1 MNYEQCLLYL
11 EKIQNLGIKFGL
23 DNVRTILSSF
33 GNPHLSYPSL
43 LVAGSNG
50 KGSVCA
56 MLSHILSAHG
66 FRTGL
71 YTSPHL
77 VHVRER
83 IRSQHTPISE
93 KSFSHHLTRLR
104 TRVEELIAAKEL
116 LSPPTYFEILSC
128 LAFLYFEE
136 EEVEVAVLE
145 VGMGG
150 RFDATNVAQ
159 PLVTA
164 ITTISEEHQKFLG
177 DTPAQIAAEK
187 AGIIKPG
194 VPVVCG
200 VEEEE
205 SFKTIRARARELKAP
220 FIGAHSEG
228 RYLALVKSDAHH
240 TFSYQFDGHE
250 YLFTPSL
257 RGVHQ
262 GRNAAI
268 AIAVS
273 EHLDR
278 QWQKLDRDLI
288 VRGLETTHW
297 PGRLEVI
304 SKRPFVLVDGA
315 HNEEGARALSAYVKE
330 FVPKPLILIFAVMK
344 DKKMGNLA
352 SILFPLAAR
361 VILTRFP
368 YHKAAEPEDILEK
381 AKDFQDRILLE
392 PDVKRAVKIALEEA
406 STEGAVCVA
415 GSLFLVGELKKI
427 FPSTGVE

>member
-11 EKIQNLGIKFGL
+11 DKIQNLGIKFGL

-33 GNPHLSYPSL
+33 GNPHLSCPSL

-56 MLSHILSAHG
+56 MLSHALIAHG
-66 FRTGL
+66 FKTGL

-83 IRSQHTPISE
+83 IRSQHVPIS
-93 KSFSHHLTRLR
+93 KRRFSHHLTRLR
-104 TRVEELIAAKEL
+104 TRIGELIEVKEL
-116 LSPPTYFEILSC
+116 LSPPTYFEMLSC
-128 LAFLYFEE
+128 LAFLFFEE
-136 EEVEVAVLE
+136 EEVDMTVLE

-164 ITTISEEHQKFLG
+164 ITTISEEHQKYLG
-177 DTPAQIAAEK
+177 ETPAQIASEK
-187 AGIIKPG
+187 AGVIKPG

-205 SFKTIRARARELKAP
+205 SIEAIRRRASKLKAP
-220 FIGAHSEG
+220 FIGAFSEG
-228 RYLALVKSDAHH
+228 RDLVLVKSGVRH
-240 TFSYQFDGHE
+240 TFSYMFDSHE

-257 RGVHQ
+257 RGAHQ

-268 AIAVS
+268 AIAVL
-273 EHLDR
+273 EQLDS
-278 QWQKLDRDLI
+278 QWQKLDRGRI
-288 VRGLETTHW
+288 VHSLERTRW

-304 SKRPFVLVDGA
+304 SERPLVLVDGA
-315 HNEEGARALSAYVKE
+315 HNTEGARALSAYVKDY
-330 FVPKPLILIFAVMK
+330 VPKPLILVFAVMR
-344 DKKMGNLA
+344 DKKVEDLA
-352 SILFPLAAR
+352 NILFPLAER
-361 VILTRFP
+361 VILTKFP
-368 YHKAAEPEDILEK
+368 YHKAAKPEDILEK
-381 AKDFQDRILLE
+381 AQDFQDRICFE
-392 PDVKRAVKIALEEA
+392 PDVGRAVKIALKEA
-406 STEGAVCVA
+406 SMEGTVLVA

-427 FPSTGVE
+427 FPSSGV

>member
-11 EKIQNLGIKFGL
+11 DKIQNLGIKFGL
-23 DNVRTILSSF
+23 ENVRTILASF

-66 FRTGL
+66 LKTGL

-83 IRSQHTPISE
+83 IRCQHSPVSE
-93 KSFSHHLTRLR
+93 RSFSHHFSRLR
-104 TRVEELIAAKEL
+104 TRIEELIAARHL
-116 LSPPTYFEILSC
+116 LSPPTYFELLSC

-136 EEVEVAVLE
+136 QKVDMAILE

-159 PLVTA
+159 PLITA
-164 ITTISEEHQKFLG
+164 ITTISEEHQTFLG
-177 DTPAQIAAEK
+177 DTPVQIASEK
-187 AGIIKPG
+187 AGIIKPL

-200 VEEEE
+200 VESEEPFE
-205 SFKTIRARARELKAP
+205 TIRTRARELQAP
-220 FIGAHSEG
+220 FIGAFREG
-228 RYLALVKSDAHH
+228 RRLTLMDSGPHQ
-240 TFSYQFDGHE
+240 TFSYLFDGHE
-250 YLFTPSL
+250 YVFTPSL
-257 RGVHQ
+257 RGMHQ

-273 EHLDR
+273 EQLSG
-278 QWQKLDRDLI
+278 QGKKIDRDRVI
-288 VRGLETTHW
+288 RGVETTRW

-304 SKRPFVLVDGA
+304 SARPCVLVDGA
-315 HNEEGARALSAYVKE
+315 HNEEGAKALSAYVKE
-330 FVPKPLILIFAVMK
+330 FVSKPLILVFAVMR
-344 DKKMGNLA
+344 DKKIANLA
-352 SILFPLAAR
+352 NILFPLAER

-368 YHKAAEPEDILEK
+368 YHKAAEPEDVLEE
-381 AKDFQDRILLE
+381 ARGFQDRIYLE
-392 PDVKRAVKIALEEA
+392 PDVEKAVKVALEKA
-406 STEGAVCVA
+406 SPEGTVLVA

-427 FPSTGVE
+427 FPESYRD

>member
-11 EKIQNLGIKFGL
+11 DKIQNLGIKFGL
-23 DNVRTILSSF
+23 ANVRKILSSF

-56 MLSHILSAHG
+56 MLSHILSAHS
-66 FRTGL
+66 FKTGL

-83 IRSQHTPISE
+83 VRCQHAPISE
-93 KSFSHHLTRLR
+93 KSFSHHLSCLR
-104 TRVEELIAAKEL
+104 TRIEELIATKEL

-128 LAFLYFEE
+128 LAFLYFAER
-136 EEVEVAVLE
+136 EVDIAVLE

-177 DTPAQIAAEK
+177 DTLAQIASEK

-194 VPVVCG
+194 IPVVCG
-200 VEEEE
+200 VETEE
-205 SFKTIRARARELKAP
+205 SFETIRTRARELKAP
-220 FIGAHSEG
+220 FIGVFSDG
-228 RYLALVKSDAHH
+228 RHLALVKSGAHL
-240 TFSYQFDGHE
+240 TFSYRSDCHE

-257 RGVHQ
+257 RGAHQ

-273 EHLDR
+273 EQLDR
-278 QWQKLDRDLI
+278 QWQKFDRKLI
-288 VRGLETTHW
+288 GRGLETTRW

-304 SKRPFVLVDGA
+304 SEHPYVLVDGA
-315 HNEEGARALSAYVKE
+315 HNEEGARALSAFVKE
-330 FVPKPLILIFAVMK
+330 FVPKPISLIFAVMR
-344 DKKMGNLA
+344 DKKVENLA
-352 SILFPLAAR
+352 NILFPLAEK

-368 YHKAAEPEDILEK
+368 YHKAAEPEDVLEK
-381 AKDFQDRILLE
+381 ARNFQDRICLE
-392 PDVKRAVKIALEEA
+392 PDVERAVNIALKEA
-406 STEGAVCVA
+406 TTKGAVLVA

-427 FPSTGVE
+427 FPGSGAE